1 MSERGYGRWL
11 NNKQVGEVIFDVSVD
26 IGAIASSC
34 RPTSF
39 V

>member
-1 MSERGYGRWL
+1 MREVRVYGWL
-11 NNKQVGEVIFDVSVD
+11 NNKQVGEVGFDVSVD